1 MLIEQPLRFSR
12 NLRTFRMYPRLDIF
26 NQWLHAAIRLF
37 STVIS
42 NRPQMTSICGKD
54 KKVADEPQVSAVSL
68 IFILHFFIRFK
79 KWRERERER
88 AYLTPLFNC
97 CWISLGIFQ
106 VINTTFR
113 LCLSF
118 SSLSYLWA
126 VFSQDISGPSSKKN
140 ELPKKF
146 LKQRFSP
153 SDDIRSWQPLW
164 KFISSSSGIRDDDD
178 FVDDDR
184 TQIQCSAQAR
194 TAKLRRLISVV
205 DNDKQSRIAS
215 SCNHKLWQVQ
225 IHCF

>member
-54 KKVADEPQVSAVSL
+54 KKVADEPQVSGVSL

-126 VFSQDISGPSSKKN
+126 VFPKRFQGLAQRRMNCPKN
-140 ELPKKF
+140 F
-146 LKQRFSP
+146 
-153 SDDIRSWQPLW
+153 
-164 KFISSSSGIRDDDD
+164 
-178 FVDDDR
+178 
-184 TQIQCSAQAR
+184 
-194 TAKLRRLISVV
+194 
-205 DNDKQSRIAS
+205 
-215 SCNHKLWQVQ
+215 
-225 IHCF
+225 